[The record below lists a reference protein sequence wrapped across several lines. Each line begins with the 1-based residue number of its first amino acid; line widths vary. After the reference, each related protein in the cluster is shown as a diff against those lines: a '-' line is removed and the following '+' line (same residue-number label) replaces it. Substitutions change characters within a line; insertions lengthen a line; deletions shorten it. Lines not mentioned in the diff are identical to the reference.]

1 MALKGNLNFISTQ
14 LTGNIVTS
22 SVSVPTD
29 LNPDDQY
36 YEQRG
41 TTVTEYHSESIIV
54 SESMDDAYV
63 KIKNMNLWVNTTS
76 GSDGVGDMMVESDYM
91 VYGSEAS
98 RSADI
103 SNYVDMKG
111 INLTWDSDLDS
122 DIFSKVYAQ
131 LKDELGAD
139 TLQDV

>member
-22 SVSVPTD
+22 SVSVPAD
-29 LNPDDQY
+29 LNSGDQY

-41 TTVTEYHSESIIV
+41 TTVTEYHSESRIV
-54 SESMDDAYV
+54 SESMDDAYI

-76 GSDGVGDMMVESDYM
+76 GSDGLGDMMVESDYM

-103 SNYVDMKG
+103 TNYVEMKG

-122 DIFSKVYAQ
+122 NIFSKVYAQ